1 MKITWFPVVI
11 TSILLASCSPSQYKV
26 NPSQDLEGETEIVK
40 EIPQRGRTEIV
51 KEIPQRG
58 RTEIV
63 KEIPESQ
70 KDGYMRIVG
79 DLRWDQLTSK
89 EEWMTKFPDCLYP
102 VKIYYKPLRFPLQPL
117 SNELVVYNVPNYPNG
132 YIKNQKCNNF
142 SPGSIPVNI
151 SYVTSLAK
159 QITLFYSKK

>member
-51 KEIPQRG
+51 KEIP
-58 RTEIV
+58 
-63 KEIPESQ
+63 ESQ

-89 EEWMTKFPDCLYP
+89 EEWMTKFPDCLYQ
-102 VKIYYKPLRFPLQPL
+102 I
-117 SNELVVYNVPNYPNG
+117 SNEFLVYNVHLPNG
-132 YIKNQKCNNF
+132 RVKKCNNF